1 MERLTAAEH
10 RREFG
15 DPYPALVQI
24 PRFPRAM
31 RQPSVRADRAAHIYA
46 PHVEP
51 INRLVD
57 TISNERQV
65 ENLPYLDPT
74 FGGTEASV
82 LLMLKAPEADADP
95 SRSGARFLSLDNDD
109 PVAARIFE
117 ACSKEGIDR
126 SSLVAW
132 NICPFPIVG
141 SVPNAEEL
149 RRATPYNM
157 QLLSLLPELKAVVL
171 LGVPAKSGWKRCG
184 FRVPGAEIIEGAS
197 PSAPG
202 INHPGNREAFES
214 AMRSAAEAIEGEG

>member
-1 MERLTAAEH
+1 M
-10 RREFG
+10 
-15 DPYPALVQI
+15 
-24 PRFPRAM
+24 
-31 RQPSVRADRAAHIYA
+31 
-46 PHVEP
+46 
-51 INRLVD
+51 
-57 TISNERQV
+57 
-65 ENLPYLDPT
+65 
-74 FGGTEASV
+74 
-82 LLMLKAPEADADP
+82 
-95 SRSGARFLSLDNDD
+95 
-109 PVAARIFE
+109 AARIFE

-157 QLLSLLPELKAVVL
+157 QLLSLLPKLKAVVL

-197 PSAPG
+197 LSAPG